1 MAIPSMENLM
11 LPVLRLCAT
20 GELSVGDMVPQIITI
35 LSITAEDAAMQIPSG
50 RGMATIAKRTQWTVF
65 YLKNSGLLTRPRRGM
80 YMITELG
87 RGLLA
92 KHPTRIDLDTLMTDP
107 DFRAFRQRGTA
118 DSAGRDVSS
127 VPTAIQVAAPEERIA
142 QATAEMDAELR
153 SKLLEAIL
161 AAPPSFFEHL
171 IVDLLIAM
179 GYGGSRADAGETLGQ
194 SGDGGVDGV
203 IREDR
208 LGLDRIYLQAKR
220 YQSSNKI
227 GSPAMQG
234 FVGALHGQGAN
245 KGVFITTSDFT
256 PDARAF
262 TDKLGGMRVVLI
274 NGDTL
279 TRLMLQHGVGVR
291 TQETVAIRRLD
302 TDYFNDDVDTA

>member
-1 MAIPSMENLM
+1 M
-11 LPVLRLCAT
+11 
-20 GELSVGDMVPQIITI
+20 
-35 LSITAEDAAMQIPSG
+35 
-50 RGMATIAKRTQWTVF
+50 
-65 YLKNSGLLTRPRRGM
+65 
-80 YMITELG
+80 
-87 RGLLA
+87 
-92 KHPTRIDLDTLMTDP
+92 
-107 DFRAFRQRGTA
+107 
-118 DSAGRDVSS
+118 
-127 VPTAIQVAAPEERIA
+127 QVAAPEERIA
-142 QATAEMDAELR
+142 QATAEMEAELR
-153 SKLLEAIL
+153 STLLEAIL
-161 AAPPSFFEHL
+161 AAPPSFFEQL
-171 IVDLLIAM
+171 IVDLLLAM

-220 YQSSNKI
+220 YQPSNKI

-262 TDKLGGMRVVLI
+262 ADKLGGMRVVLI
-274 NGDTL
+274 NGETL

-291 TQETVAIRRLD
+291 THQTVAIRRLD
-302 TDYFNDDVDTA
+302 TDYFNDDADTS